1 MQPSHKKPQNARTTP
16 NATTTENRGKAEQ
29 TSTDHRKLPRRRGD
43 ELTAAIFAATLTE
56 LAETGYAG
64 LTMERVAER
73 AKTGKASLYRRW
85 PSRMELV
92 LAAVYST
99 WPEPSEVVDTG
110 TLRGDLLAM
119 LRRSAEVL
127 AGPVGEAMR
136 GLLGDVLSDRDRTV
150 QLRQLSQARG
160 RRTIEEIVRRAA
172 ERGEVNPPI
181 PAPRLE
187 VGQAMIRQH
196 FLFNG
201 TPIPDEVIVEIVDDV
216 LLPLLTS

>member
-1 MQPSHKKPQNARTTP
+1 MTI
-16 NATTTENRGKAEQ
+16 
-29 TSTDHRKLPRRRGD
+29 DHRKLPRRRGD
-43 ELTAAIFAATLTE
+43 ELTAAIFVATLAE
-56 LAETGYAG
+56 LEEVGYAG

-99 WPEPSEVVDTG
+99 WPEPADSVDTG

-127 AGPVGEAMR
+127 AGPAGEAMR
-136 GLLGDVLSDRDRTV
+136 GLLGDVLSGQDRTV

-160 RRTIEEIVRRAA
+160 RRTMEEIVRRAS
-172 ERGEVNPPI
+172 ERGELDATTIPPR
-181 PAPRLE
+181 RLE
-187 VGQAMIRQH
+187 VGQAMLRQH

-201 TPIPDEVIVEIVDDV
+201 TPVPDEVIVEIVDTV
-216 LLPLLTS
+216 LLPLLQR